1 MGELGSEMERGHR
14 EVGEVAAEVSVDQ
27 LITVGARAAIIAD
40 AAGLTNTV
48 VAQSHEE
55 AGEWLSE
62 NTSRGDLVL
71 VKGSR
76 SARMERVIE
85 EFVKRAN
92 AEVTR

>member
-1 MGELGSEMERGHR
+1 MGELGSESERGHR

-27 LITVGARAAIIAD
+27 LVTVGAGAAIIAD

-48 VAQSHEE
+48 VTQTHEQ
-55 AGEWLSE
+55 AAEWLNE

-76 SARMERVIE
+76 AARMERVIE
-85 EFVKRAN
+85 EFAQRAN
-92 AEVTR
+92 AEVAR